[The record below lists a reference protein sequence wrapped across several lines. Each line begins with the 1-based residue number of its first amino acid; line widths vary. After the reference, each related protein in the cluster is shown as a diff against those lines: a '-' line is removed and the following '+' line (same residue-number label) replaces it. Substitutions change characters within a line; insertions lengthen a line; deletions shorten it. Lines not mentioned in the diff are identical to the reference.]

1 MARLAAITLAALWLA
16 LAGCGGD
23 SGGDEGAAGA
33 GATSGEGATGGA
45 ATPEPG
51 GSNGAPGDA
60 PQLDPEAN
68 QEPVPE
74 GAVPPDERT
83 GSPPRYSPGKPVPKE
98 RLKPVE
104 RPVYEQSRYLCRR
117 LGLEGMRREYRISS
131 SDPEQVAREVARR
144 TYQREIRDA
153 VYSGCLAGL
162 RS

>member
-1 MARLAAITLAALWLA
+1 MVRLAATTLVALA
-16 LAGCGGD
+16 LALTGCGGD
-23 SGGDEGAAGA
+23 SAGGEGAADS
-33 GATSGEGATGGA
+33 GATSGQGATGGA
-45 ATPEPG
+45 PTTEPG
-51 GSNGAPGDA
+51 EPDGGPGDA
-60 PQLDPEAN
+60 PRLDPEAN

-83 GSPPRYSPGKPVPKE
+83 GSPPRYRPGKPVPEK